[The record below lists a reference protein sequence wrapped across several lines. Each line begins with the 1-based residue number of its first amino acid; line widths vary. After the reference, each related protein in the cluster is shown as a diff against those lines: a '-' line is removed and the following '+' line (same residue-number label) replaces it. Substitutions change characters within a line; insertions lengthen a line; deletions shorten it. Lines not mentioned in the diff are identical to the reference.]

1 MQTIIF
7 ILGPTSSGKSKVA
20 VCLAE
25 KINGEIVS
33 ADSMQVY
40 KNMDVLTQAPG
51 EDLSARVPHHL
62 IKMLQPE
69 EEFSA
74 SRFVE
79 EAENAVEMILSE
91 DKVPILAGGTGLYI
105 KSLVDGLFSSPPRN
119 DEIRERLELIATE
132 KGTEHLHRKL
142 QEVDPGSAEKIHEND
157 LRRIIRAL
165 EVFEVTGSTMTL
177 KKEETKGISDDYD
190 CRMFGLKLPRDVL
203 YKKIEDKVDKMFEDG
218 LVDEVKSLGKRDLSI
233 TADKALGI
241 KEVAAFLK
249 GETTLEEA
257 KTELKKNTRRY
268 AKRQLT
274 WFRGDPRITWLDA
287 DRDAEAI
294 AEEIVWRIE
303 HEKC

>member
-20 VCLAE
+20 VSLAE
-25 KINGEIVS
+25 RINGEIIS

-177 KKEETKGISDDYD
+177 KKEETKGISDGYD

-294 AEEIVWRIE
+294 AEEIVSRLRE
-303 HEKC
+303 D